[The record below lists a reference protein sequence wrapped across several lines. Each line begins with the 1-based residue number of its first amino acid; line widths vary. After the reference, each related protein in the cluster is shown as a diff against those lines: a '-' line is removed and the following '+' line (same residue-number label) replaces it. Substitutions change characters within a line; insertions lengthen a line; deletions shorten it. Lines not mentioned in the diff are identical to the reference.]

1 MKALWHIDTDT
12 TEWHDQPLSNDG
24 SKEYI
29 DIKTNYS
36 MISTGTERLVASG
49 AVPPSMYE
57 RMKVPY
63 MEGNFDFPIKYGY
76 ACGGHSEDGTFYH
89 YMHPHQDYCQVR
101 SDALFGIKNDLPAF
115 KIPLISNMETALN
128 AIWDAEYQAEQTIA
142 ICGFGN
148 VGGLLANTLRH
159 YIHKEATIIEK
170 DNWRGQ
176 KAESMGWKVDDSS
189 KANFDIIFHTTA
201 TEKGLQYCID
211 HLNEEGK
218 VIDLSWYGTK
228 KVQLE
233 LGADFHYK
241 RLTIKSSQ
249 VGKISPA
256 VSEHMDYTK
265 RKALAADLLQKPGF
279 DELVTNIIPWK
290 DTPLIF
296 NDLRKN
302 QLPNGLIWLIQYDA
316 K

>member
-1 MKALWHIDTDT
+1 MRALWHTDINT
-12 TEWHDQPLSNDG
+12 TEWRNQPLDAALQ
-24 SKEYI
+24 EYI
-29 DIKTNYS
+29 GIKTNYS

-49 AVPPSMYE
+49 AVPPSMYDK
-57 RMKVPY
+57 MTVPY

-89 YMHPHQDYCQVR
+89 YMHPHQDICRVR
-101 SDALFGIKNDLPAF
+101 PDALFKIENDLPAF

-128 AIWDAEYQAEQTIA
+128 AIWDAECQAEQTIA

-159 YIHKEATIIEK
+159 YSKKEATIIER
-170 DNWRGQ
+170 DTWRCQ
-176 KAESMGWKVDDSS
+176 KAESMGWKVNDDSDT
-189 KANFDIIFHTTA
+189 NFDIIFHSTA
-201 TEKGLQYCID
+201 TEKGLQYCIN
-211 HLNEEGK
+211 HLNPEGK
-218 VIDLSWYGTK
+218 VIDLSWYGMK

-249 VGKISPA
+249 VGQISPF
-256 VSEHMDYTK
+256 VPDMDYTK
-265 RKALAADLLQKPGF
+265 RKALAAELLQKPGF
-279 DELVTNIIPWK
+279 DKLVTNIISWK
-290 DTPLIF
+290 EAPLIF

-302 QLPNGLIWLIQYDA
+302 QLANGLIWLIQYP
-316 K
+316 